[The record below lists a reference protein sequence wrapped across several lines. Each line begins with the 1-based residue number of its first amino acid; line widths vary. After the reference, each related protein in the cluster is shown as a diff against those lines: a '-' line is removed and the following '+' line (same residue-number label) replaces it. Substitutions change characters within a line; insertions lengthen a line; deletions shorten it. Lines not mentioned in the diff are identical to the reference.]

1 MQLARLRLIS
11 IVVSITLIVV
21 LAACSSARAPEQA
34 GMDFVESAPSSEMQP
49 VSVSSNAIGQTDQG
63 CERIVI
69 KNADM
74 TIVVTDPAVS
84 MDRIN
89 RMAEE
94 MGGFVVKADL
104 NYTELNNGRKV
115 PRAVAVIRVPAERLN
130 EALDKIR
137 AESGQ
142 DPISESINSQ
152 DVTSEYTDL
161 QSRLRNEQAA
171 EAQLMQIMEQASRT
185 EDVLNVY
192 NQLVQVRERIEV
204 LQGQIKYYEE
214 SAALSSITTQ
224 LLVDEAVQPLT
235 VGRWQLGGAA
245 KQAAQSLL
253 NTLEFLSRAF
263 IWVVIYLLPVL
274 LVIFVLF
281 VLPIIIL
288 VRFWRRRRARNRA
301 EAVTVPGEKPTD
313 QA

>member
-34 GMDFVESAPSSEMQP
+34 GMDFVESVPSSEMQP

-63 CERIVI
+63 GERIVI